1 MKIVTVICNVALLGF
16 TSLLLFIVGISKV
29 SDYKVF
35 TLLLLLVPIL
45 NIVLIF
51 GSQVSHGHW
60 TSKLIN
66 KAPEEQGKADG
77 LSKIYPF
84 MKIVNLILNLA
95 LLGFASWFVISN
107 YPHPGESL
115 VLTYILLAVLTP
127 VLSLIAILISRT
139 NKVEKMKRIF
149 ISIGV
154 GVGVVIICFIISVR
168 TYIGL
173 GIKERINIAKQ
184 QYSGMAEDALITY
197 LSDTTHAPGDR
208 SDVAIWTLGQIRSKK
223 ALPILKKLY
232 KNDPEGKTC
241 KYRHNTVLCQYEIHK
256 AIVSI
261 EHKWLGAIE
270 KNWFGSWSRLNA
282 NAPGTFLYHFRFCRK
297 KNILNRPMSAICKSL
312 PRCQSYQRRP
322 YSPV

>member
-1 MKIVTVICNVALLGF
+1 MKIVTGICNIALLGF
-16 TSLLLFIVGISKV
+16 TCLLLFIVGISKV

-35 TLLLLLVPIL
+35 TLLMLFVPIL

-51 GSQVSHGHW
+51 VSQVSHGHW
-60 TSKLIN
+60 TSKLKN
-66 KAPEEQGKADG
+66 KATEEQRKADG
-77 LSKIYPF
+77 LYKIYPF
-84 MKIVNLILNLA
+84 MKIVTLILNLV

-168 TYIGL
+168 TCIGL

-184 QYSGMAEDALITY
+184 QYSGTAEDALIAY
-197 LSDTTHAPGDR
+197 LSDTTHTPHER

-223 ALPILKKLY
+223 ALPILKELS
-232 KNDPEGKTC
+232 KNDPQGKTC
-241 KYRHNTVLCQYEIHK
+241 KYHHDKVLCQYEIHK

-261 EHKWLGAIE
+261 EHRWLGAKE
-270 KNWFGSWSRLNA
+270 KNWFGSWARLN
-282 NAPGTFLYHFRFCRK
+282 K
-297 KNILNRPMSAICKSL
+297 
-312 PRCQSYQRRP
+312 
-322 YSPV
+322 